1 MDLIHPDDV
10 EPARDE
16 WAALLRQPGAIS
28 RKEYRVRHKNGSWQW
43 VERVLHN
50 LLLDPNVGAVISN
63 YRDITERKR
72 TEEALRQYTTR
83 LEIRH
88 EIDEAILAAQSLEE
102 IAVAVLNCLTGL
114 VPQPE

>member
-16 WAALLRQPGAIS
+16 WAALLRQPGAMS
-28 RKEYRVRHKNGSWQW
+28 RNEYRVRHKDGSWQW

-50 LLLDPNVGAVISN
+50 LLLDPNVGAVVSN
-63 YRDITERKR
+63 YRDISERKQA
-72 TEEALRQYTTR
+72 EEALRQYTAR
-83 LEIRH
+83 LELRH

-102 IAVAVLNCLTGL
+102 IAMLVLNPVAGL
-114 VPQPE
+114 LASL